1 MTGTDSAS
9 SRAMEAK
16 QLVKMLVC
24 SAVELLW
31 KAPIVVLRHGVRRQI
46 VSLDHHITLQLMEFA

>member
-1 MTGTDSAS
+1 
-9 SRAMEAK
+9 MEAK